1 MATSF
6 DTVIKPV
13 VTEKSSAQY
22 GADKVYTFKVAT
34 KATKTAIREA
44 IQGMF
49 GVTVTD
55 VRTINVRA
63 KERRPGGL
71 GRGRSGR
78 RSAWKKAIVTLKEG
92 DAIPIFEG

>member
-1 MATSF
+1 MATSYE
-6 DTVIKPV
+6 TVIKPV

-22 GADKVYTFKVAT
+22 GNDKVYTFRVAN

-71 GRGRSGR
+71 GRGRSGVR
-78 RSAWKKAIVTLKEG
+78 GAWKKAIVTLKEG
-92 DAIPIFEG
+92 DTIPIFEG

>member
-1 MATSF
+1 MTMSLE
-6 DTVIKPV
+6 TVIRPV

-22 GADKVYTFKVAT
+22 GADKVYTFQVAT
-34 KATKTAIREA
+34 KASKTAIREA
-44 IQGMF
+44 IQVMF
-49 GVTVTD
+49 GVTVTG

-78 RSAWKKAIVTLKEG
+78 RPPWKKAIVTLKEG
-92 DAIPIFEG
+92 DVIPIFEG